1 MALRSMLRKAEEEP
15 SQRFHE
21 LLSIEG
27 TVSPKGPKPPEPLAQ
42 SISVQKRVA
51 RRDLLRPPSGDQVVQ
66 VLLKPLKPT
75 AAPSR
80 DGSDL
85 DLTKPS
91 DTQSPQ

>member
-1 MALRSMLRKAEEEP
+1 LRKAEEEP

-42 SISVQKRVA
+42 SISVPKRVA

-66 VLLKPLKPT
+66 VARELG
-75 AAPSR
+75 AARWMETLSP
-80 DGSDL
+80 GSEL
-85 DLTKPS
+85 CPAVS
-91 DTQSPQ
+91 S